1 MNIVITG
8 GSSGLGQ
15 EMVKYFAK
23 QDHDVHNYSRTYSM
37 GGGYDLYHPGD
48 RISMIDNIQ
57 RSFPYLDLLI
67 NNAGVMLLHEK
78 DMSMVDIVRMVHL
91 NLIAVW
97 DLSVRLYP
105 MLKKGHHGHII
116 NIASAAGLKGDVEC
130 PLYAATKA
138 GVINLTKSF
147 AKMYAPDVRVN
158 CISPGFYDT
167 NLVPGPA
174 PQELIDGVPLA
185 REAKANEIIS
195 VIKYLIENRYT
206 TGANIVT
213 DGGLLVA

>member
-8 GSSGLGQ
+8 GSSGLGR
-15 EMVKYFAK
+15 EMYSYFK
-23 QDHDVHNYSRTYSM
+23 DGDHNVRTYNRKESF
-37 GGGYDLYHPGD
+37 DLSTQKD
-48 RISMIDNIQ
+48 RDRMFSHVGSYFNYI
-57 RSFPYLDLLI
+57 DLLI
-67 NNAGVMLLHEK
+67 NNAGIMTLNERG
-78 DMSMVDIVRMVHL
+78 MNTTEMVTMVHL
-91 NLIAVW
+91 NLVAVW
-97 DLSVRLYP
+97 DLSVSLHP
-105 MLKKGHHGHII
+105 MLKKGYHGQII
-116 NIASAAGLKGDVEC
+116 NIASVSGIKGDAEC

-147 AKMYAPDVRVN
+147 AKAYAPDVRVN

-185 REAKANEIIS
+185 REAKANEIIP
-195 VIKYLIENRYT
+195 VVAYLIANRYT

-213 DGGLLVA
+213 DGGLTVA